1 MKIMRS
7 LESVKTRINQ
17 DLMNEIYFTKYM
29 KNKIKENKGDPT
41 KKINIRT
48 EGNEISNETFNN
60 FKSLRKIM
68 KNQAFVLDYDLIQR
82 KIQEVSVSYNEKI
95 FDYSEEIRKIE
106 SENKRLVG
114 FEEDLLEKYD
124 SISKEITQKLNIEKQ
139 IRMMNYMNHKKIVT
153 HKENVNSLKKFKIIC
168 KHLVGIGEQTI

>member
-29 KNKIKENKGDPT
+29 RNKIKENKRDPT
-41 KKINIRT
+41 KKIFIPT

-95 FDYSEEIRKIE
+95 FDYTDEIRKIE
-106 SENKRLVG
+106 SEKKRFVG
-114 FEEDLLEKYD
+114 YEEDLLEKYD

-153 HKENVNSLKKFKIIC
+153 HKENVFFFQSY
-168 KHLVGIGEQTI
+168 